1 MAEMAGKLG
10 ALYYSTATLRDTTIS
25 FNATSDR
32 VSDSKSRFV
41 SSGFENGDKIVISGS
56 AGGTNDGTFTV
67 DEIAAGYLGISGGF
81 TDETAGNEVTI
92 VTAPDDAQLL
102 GFSNWSLDQK
112 VDTEDI
118 TTFENGIADGY
129 KRYAA
134 ILNDWTGSA
143 DRFWLTTA
151 FYDSFLGLQK
161 WVRFFVQWVAI
172 PAATSEATRAYYY
185 EGMCKITGVSVNE
198 PVGAVVKSTITFQGD
213 GALTLVTRTT
223 AWDV

>member
-25 FNATSDR
+25 FSGTSDR
-32 VSDSKSRFV
+32 ITDSKSRFV
-41 SSGFENGDKIVISGS
+41 SSGFENGDKIVISGTAS
-56 AGGTNDGTFTV
+56 NNGTLTITTV
-67 DEIAAGYLGISGGF
+67 TAGYLQMGVAALI
-81 TDETAGNEVTI
+81 DETAGNEVTI

-161 WVRFFVQWVAI
+161 WVRFFVQWVAT
-172 PAATSEATRAYYY
+172 PAATSEATKAYYY

>member
-25 FNATSDR
+25 FSGTSDR
-32 VSDSKSRFV
+32 ITDTKSRFV
-41 SSGFENGDKIVISGS
+41 SSGFENSDVIVISGS
-56 AGGTNDGTFTV
+56 ASNNGTLTV
-67 DEIAAGYLGISGGF
+67 TTVAAGYLQMSAAALI
-81 TDETAGNEVTI
+81 DETAGNEVTI

-112 VDTEDI
+112 IDTEDI

-134 ILNDWTGSA
+134 ILKDWTGSA
-143 DRFWLTTA
+143 DRLWLTTA

-161 WVRFFVQWVAI
+161 WVRFFVKWVAI
-172 PAATSEATRAYYY
+172 PTAPDPSYYY
-185 EGMCKITGVSVNE
+185 EGMCDITGVSVNE